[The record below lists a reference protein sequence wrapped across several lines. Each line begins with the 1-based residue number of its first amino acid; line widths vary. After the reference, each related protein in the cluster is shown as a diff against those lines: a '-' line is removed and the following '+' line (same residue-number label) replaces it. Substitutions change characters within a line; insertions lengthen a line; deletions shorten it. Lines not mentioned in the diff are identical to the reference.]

1 MRLRFTPRATR
12 DLAEIAEYVHDRS
25 PNAAL
30 RVRSVILQSLEDLL
44 LFPEL
49 GRRQTIR
56 DVRKL
61 VTRKYSYLVYYRI
74 DRADDVIVVLTIQH
88 HARRRQYQDL

>member
-12 DLAEIAEYVHDRS
+12 DLAEIAEYIHDRN

-30 RVRSVILQSLEDLL
+30 RVRSVIVQSLEDLL

-74 DRADDVIVVLTIQH
+74 DRTNDEIVVLTIQH
-88 HARRRQYQDL
+88 HARRREYEDL